1 MALSNLV
8 TPARLRRNATQF
20 ARFACVG
27 CVGAAVDFGILF
39 ILTEIAGFRTVWQ
52 VPGLSGLANHGEGG
66 LVVANLVSVLLAMV
80 AVFLLNKYWTFR
92 DPRADV
98 LARQGVGFFCL
109 YCVTYVLNQLLTS
122 FFLFFL
128 LPAILGGHFTAPAAG
143 GSTPQNFN
151 FYLLCVAKI
160 LAVGICLFV
169 NFVGLKLLVFR
180 TASMPAYEPV
190 VPSGK
195 L

>member
-1 MALSNLV
+1 MALGNLV
-8 TPARLRRNATQF
+8 TRARLRRNATQF
-20 ARFACVG
+20 IRFACVG
-27 CVGAAVDFGILF
+27 CVGAAVDFGFLY

-52 VPGLSGLANHGEGG
+52 VPGISALASHGEGG

-122 FFLFFL
+122 LFLFYV
-128 LPAILGGHFTAPAAG
+128 LPALLGSHLTAQAG
-143 GSTPQNFN
+143 GGSNPENFN
-151 FYLLCVAKI
+151 FYVLCVAKI

-180 TASMPAYEPV
+180 TASMPAHEQVAPF
-190 VPSGK
+190 GK
-195 L
+195 V